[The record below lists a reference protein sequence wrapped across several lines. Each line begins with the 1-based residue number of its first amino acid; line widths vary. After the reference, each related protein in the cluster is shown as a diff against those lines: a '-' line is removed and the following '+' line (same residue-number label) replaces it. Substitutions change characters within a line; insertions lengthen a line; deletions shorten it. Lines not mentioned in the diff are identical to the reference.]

1 VTETC
6 HPENPFQ
13 LIVKVQ
19 TESNNTDD
27 AAMLVRQAN
36 LAFLLG

>member
-1 VTETC
+1 L
-6 HPENPFQ
+6 Q

-27 AAMLVRQAN
+27 AAMLTKQPPAK
-36 LAFLLG
+36 AGGFESH